1 MKPKSLKASLLLT
14 VAVLVVASGLIIS
27 QIVAHRYG
35 VSLIEAAIARAENIA
50 HSLSLAAADKILLND
65 RVALQKLL
73 DDQIASTP
81 DVAYIFVVRNSH
93 LISHT
98 FAAGVP
104 VQLIGANKARNAED
118 GHLEKLVSENGE
130 RFLDIAW
137 PIFGGKAGVLRLGL
151 SEAPYRAEVNRLWWQ
166 MNLITLAIL
175 LLALMTS
182 LWFIHRLTRPLV
194 QLAAAAEKVDEVSL
208 DTEIKI
214 RGREEVS
221 KVAASFNRMLARL
234 HDYTQKLKDN
244 HCELEAQHCAL
255 DRAHRRLATA
265 LSISR
270 EVSALPDLGRVT
282 TCLIQALGNIVE
294 CRHLTLMV
302 FSGGCTEVI
311 LADGKTLTS
320 IVADDVRLV
329 LDKITGLLAV
339 AFFRNE
345 DFKEMRLPEDM
356 RKSNKVAVFPLQH
369 NGLSAG
375 ALLVGC
381 PGECQCVEKDLDV
394 IQLILQQTAG
404 AVHRAYQQE
413 LEIRNLRS
421 RVETESGFDELVGKD
436 PKMQVVYKLIEDVAP
451 TDATVLILGESG
463 TGKELVARAIHRM
476 SHRSRKS
483 FVVINCSAY
492 PKTLL
497 ESELFGHEKGAFTG
511 ALRRKKGRFEQAD
524 GGTVFLDEIGEVP
537 ASAQIKLLRVL
548 QSQTF
553 ERLGGEETVKVDVRI
568 LAATNRDLLQE
579 VKNGR
584 FREDLY
590 YRLNV
595 IPVNLPPLRERGND
609 IPLLARFF
617 ADKFAQEQGKHI
629 EQIGSDAMRKLLDYG
644 WPGNV
649 RELENS
655 IEHAVVLSKYPQITG
670 SDLPPTVT
678 EPSGDESDPPRQTI
692 VDNEAQLV
700 RNVLEQC
707 NWNKTIAAS
716 RLGISRSTLYEKL
729 KKFRIQKPTLH

>member
-1 MKPKSLKASLLLT
+1 
-14 VAVLVVASGLIIS
+14 
-27 QIVAHRYG
+27 
-35 VSLIEAAIARAENIA
+35 
-50 HSLSLAAADKILLND
+50 
-65 RVALQKLL
+65 
-73 DDQIASTP
+73 
-81 DVAYIFVVRNSH
+81 
-93 LISHT
+93 
-98 FAAGVP
+98 
-104 VQLIGANKARNAED
+104 
-118 GHLEKLVSENGE
+118 
-130 RFLDIAW
+130 
-137 PIFGGKAGVLRLGL
+137 
-151 SEAPYRAEVNRLWWQ
+151 
-166 MNLITLAIL
+166 
-175 LLALMTS
+175 
-182 LWFIHRLTRPLV
+182 
-194 QLAAAAEKVDEVSL
+194 
-208 DTEIKI
+208 
-214 RGREEVS
+214 
-221 KVAASFNRMLARL
+221 
-234 HDYTQKLKDN
+234 
-244 HCELEAQHCAL
+244 EAQHCAL

-282 TCLIQALGNIVE
+282 TYLIQALGNTVE

-320 IVADDVRLV
+320 ITADDVRPV
-329 LDKITGLLAV
+329 LEKIDGLLAV
-339 AFFRNE
+339 AFFRKE
-345 DFKEMRLPEDM
+345 DFEEMRLPEDM
-356 RKSNKVAVFPLQH
+356 RKSNKMAVFPLTHSGQ
-369 NGLSAG
+369 SAG

-381 PGECQCVEKDLDV
+381 PGECRCVEKDLEV

-413 LEIRNLRS
+413 LEIRNLKS

-451 TDATVLILGESG
+451 TDATVLIQGESG

-476 SHRSRKS
+476 SHRSRKP

-511 ALRRKKGRFEQAD
+511 AQRRKKGRFEQAD

-548 QSQTF
+548 QNQTF

-584 FREDLY
+584 FREDLF

-595 IPVNLPPLRERGND
+595 IPVNLPPLRERRND
-609 IPLLARFF
+609 IPLLTRFF
-617 ADKFAQEQGKHI
+617 ADKFAQEQGKPI
-629 EQIGSDAMRKLLDYG
+629 DQIGSDAMRKLLDYT

-655 IEHAVVLSKYPQITG
+655 IEHAVVLAKYPQITV

-700 RNVLEQC
+700 RDVLEQC
-707 NWNKTIAAS
+707 DWNKTIAAS

-729 KKFRIQKPTLH
+729 KKYRIQKPIPH